1 MTGPERRQVRVRR
14 SPKVG
19 VFLTLGV
26 LAGALAAVIITLVTP
41 PDGRYPTGQVLG
53 FLLLLLVPVGA
64 VLGGLLAVV
73 LDAVASRRT
82 RVLEAER
89 IRPDDEA

>member
-1 MTGPERRQVRVRR
+1 MRR

-19 VFLTLGV
+19 VFLALGAV
-26 LAGALAAVIITLVTP
+26 AGALAAVIITLATP
-41 PDGRYPTGQVLG
+41 QDGRYPIGQVLG

-73 LDAVASRRT
+73 LDAVATRRA

-89 IRPDDEA
+89 IRPGDDGA